1 MVDRPVVLYEA
12 ADRVA
17 RITLNRPERGNGIT
31 PALVAGLVDCV
42 RRAELDPTVHVLVLS
57 GAGTG
62 FCGGYDLVESAEG
75 MGVAEGGESRAA
87 APEGSPLDPSVI
99 AANHDPAARGI
110 RCSTTR

>member
-31 PALVAGLVDCV
+31 ASLVAALSDCV
-42 RRAELDPTVHVLVLS
+42 QRAELDPTVHVLVLS

-75 MGVAEGGESRAA
+75 MGAAEGGEASRAT
-87 APEGSPLDPSVI
+87 APAGSPLDPSVI
-99 AANHDPAARGI
+99 AANHDPSG
-110 RCSTTR
+110 T